1 MRIISFLVVGLL
13 MLAGCV
19 ALPVGPSVAVMPAP
33 GKPFEVFV
41 AEESVCR
48 QYAAMRV
55 GLVPPQAAEQSVLS
69 SAAAGTVFGAA
80 AGAVL
85 GAAAGNAGVGA
96 AAGAGTGLLVGIAGA
111 DAGYGTAGML
121 QWRYDIA
128 YQQCMYAKG
137 NQVPGFP
144 VLSPPPPPPPP
155 SIVPP
160 PR

>member
-1 MRIISFLVVGLL
+1 MRIMSFLVVGLL

-41 AEESVCR
+41 ADETVCR
-48 QYAAMRV
+48 QYAAQHV
-55 GLVPPQAAEQSVLS
+55 GLVPPQAVEQSVLTG
-69 SAAAGTVFGAA
+69 AVAGTALGAA
-80 AGAVL
+80 AGAAL
-85 GAAAGNAGVGA
+85 GAAAGNAGLGA
-96 AAGAGTGLLVGIAGA
+96 AAGAGTGLLVGTAAGA
-111 DAGYGTAGML
+111 DSGYGAAWRL

-128 YQQCMYAKG
+128 YEQCMYAKG

-144 VLSPPPPPPPP
+144 VTSPPPPPPT
-155 SIVPP
+155 VPP